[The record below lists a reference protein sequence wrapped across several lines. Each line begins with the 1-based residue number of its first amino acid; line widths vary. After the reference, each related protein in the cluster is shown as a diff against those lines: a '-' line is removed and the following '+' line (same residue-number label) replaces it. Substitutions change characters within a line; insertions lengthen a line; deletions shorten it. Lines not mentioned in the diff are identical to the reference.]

1 MTTRHKQKNTL
12 GRLLLTGML
21 ALSASVTICAQG
33 TKMSGQVLDDN
44 GEPVI
49 GAAIQIAGQKGA
61 GTVTDLDGRFSLNV
75 KEGATLRISYVGFKT
90 KDVKATPQMKVT
102 LNENTNTL
110 AEVVAIGYGTVRKK
124 DVTTAVSTVST
135 EDINSRPI
143 VTAEQAIQGKAAGI
157 TVSQPNGA
165 PGAGTTIRVR
175 GTTSLNASN
184 SPLYVVDGVPMTDIQ
199 FLSADDIES
208 LQILKDASSAAI
220 YGSRAANGVILIT
233 TKQGKNGVAK
243 VALNAHYSFNVV
255 RDNQTPLNAKEYKD
269 LMDEIGLVKLPDNLT
284 DVTDWKDEVYRTG
297 AVQDYQLSITN
308 GNDKLRYFIS
318 GGYTGETGVIKAS
331 SFRRYNFRAAV
342 ENDIKP
348 WLRLNA
354 SVAYSD
360 YQWNGT
366 GIISGTGSNRG
377 GVITSIINTPTYAP
391 VWDAENPS
399 RYNTNFYGVNITSP
413 IENIERTKNNKSA
426 HNRIIATGKAIFK
439 ILPTLKYTS
448 SLTLDRGQGVITAF
462 LDPDKTLEGRNQFG
476 TASDARDFNSLLIFD
491 NVLNWNQKFGRHG
504 FDGMAGTSWTG
515 SKWSKNEISGS
526 HFATGDF
533 PTLNAANKINQ
544 GSYSRRSEWAIMSYF
559 ARLQYNYN
567 DTYLLTANLRADGS
581 SKLAPSHR
589 WGYFPSFSG
598 AWRVSEEK
606 FMKDISWINDLKLRG
621 GWGQTGNQSG
631 LGDYAYL
638 AGYGFTKY
646 NWWDSKYTNAVPT
659 PNMTSLANP
668 DLTWERTASTNIGID
683 LTVLN
688 NRINF
693 TADYYYKKTSDM
705 LMTISLP
712 KGSALANSIS
722 FNGGTM
728 VNKGF
733 EFTLDTHNLTG
744 KFQWDSNFNISFNKN
759 ELKSLRL
766 TQVYNAVS
774 TNENANE
781 QVVRNEPGR
790 PVGCFYGY
798 ISDGVDPETGELMYR
813 DINKDGTVNASD
825 RTYIG
830 DPNPDFTFGFTN
842 NFSYKGINLNILL
855 QGSYGNDI
863 YNASRMDTEG
873 MYDGKNQT
881 TNVLR
886 RWRIPGQITDV
897 PKAGF
902 KQHNSS
908 YYVEDGSYLRVKSVT
923 LSYDVPRR
931 MLKKIGFTRL
941 MPFFTATNLF
951 TITGYNGM
959 DPEINQYGNGAVQG
973 IDWGT
978 YPLNRSFTIGLK
990 AEF

>member
-1 MTTRHKQKNTL
+1 MSFLFALRQQDAAIFLSACLAALYKSIGKYIYMTTDHKQNNKFRHL
-12 GRLLLTGML
+12 FLTSLL
-21 ALSASVTICAQG
+21 ALSATVTISAQG
-33 TKMSGQVLDDN
+33 TKMSGQVIDEN

-49 GAAIQIAGQKGA
+49 GASVQLASKLGT
-61 GTVTDLDGRFSLNV
+61 GTVTDINGHFTLNV
-75 KEGATLRISYVGFKT
+75 KEGSTLRISYVGFKT
-90 KDVKATPQMKVT
+90 KDVKAQPQMRVT
-102 LNENTNTL
+102 LDESTNTL
-110 AEVVAIGYGTVRKK
+110 TEVVAIGYGTVRKK

-135 EDINSRPI
+135 EDIASRPI

-208 LQILKDASSAAI
+208 MQILKDASSAAI

-233 TKQGKNGVAK
+233 TKQGKTGVAK
-243 VALNAHYSFNVV
+243 VSLNAHYSFNVV
-255 RDNQTPLNAKEYKD
+255 RDNQDPLNAQQYKE
-269 LMDEIGLVKLPDNLT
+269 LMDEIGLIKLPDNLR
-284 DVTDWKDEVYRTG
+284 DRTDWKDEVYRTG

-308 GNDKLRYFIS
+308 GNDKLRYFLS
-318 GGYTGETGVIKAS
+318 GGYTGETDVIKAS
-331 SFRRYNFRAAV
+331 SFRRYNFRAAI

-360 YQWNGT
+360 YQWHGT

-391 VWDAENPS
+391 IWDEDNPNQ
-399 RYNTNFYGVNITSP
+399 YNTNFYGLNINSP
-413 IENIERTKNNKSA
+413 LENIERTKNNKSA

-439 ILPTLKYTS
+439 LLPTLNYTTL
-448 SLTLDRGQGVITAF
+448 LTLDRGQGVITAF
-462 LDPDKTLEGRNQFG
+462 LDPNKTLEGRNQYG

-491 NVLNWNQKFGRHG
+491 NVVNWKQKFKRHS

-567 DTYLLTANLRADGS
+567 DTYLITANLRADGS
-581 SKLAPSHR
+581 SKLAAGHR
-589 WGYFPSFSG
+589 WGYFPSFSS
-598 AWRVSEEK
+598 AWRVSEEQ
-606 FMKDISWINDLKLRG
+606 FMKNLTWIDDLKIRG

-631 LGDYAYL
+631 LSDYAYL

-646 NWWDSKYTNAVPT
+646 SWWESQYTNAVPT
-659 PNMTSLANP
+659 PSMTSLANP
-668 DLTWERTASTNIGID
+668 DLTWERTASTNIGFD
-683 LTVLN
+683 LTVLK
-688 NRINF
+688 NRITL
-693 TADYYYKKTSDM
+693 TADYYYKKTTDM

-712 KGSALANSIS
+712 KGSAPASSIS
-722 FNGGTM
+722 FNGGSM

-766 TQVYNAVS
+766 TQMYASVT

-798 ISDGVDPETGELMYR
+798 ISDGVNPETGELMYR
-813 DINKDGTVNASD
+813 DLNNDGIVNASD
-825 RTYIG
+825 RT
-830 DPNPDFTFGFTN
+830 
-842 NFSYKGINLNILL
+842 
-855 QGSYGNDI
+855 
-863 YNASRMDTEG
+863 
-873 MYDGKNQT
+873 
-881 TNVLR
+881 
-886 RWRIPGQITDV
+886 
-897 PKAGF
+897 
-902 KQHNSS
+902 
-908 YYVEDGSYLRVKSVT
+908 
-923 LSYDVPRR
+923 
-931 MLKKIGFTRL
+931 
-941 MPFFTATNLF
+941 
-951 TITGYNGM
+951 
-959 DPEINQYGNGAVQG
+959 
-973 IDWGT
+973 
-978 YPLNRSFTIGLK
+978 
-990 AEF
+990 